1 LEQKFSYF
9 FAVKDRFI
17 QYIKNEKRYADH
29 TIKAYRED
37 LTQFQEYLERTY
49 DVEQPEN
56 ADHFM
61 IRSWLASLFDRSLST
76 KTVNRKITTLRSFYK
91 YLLRENVIQ
100 KNPMLK
106 VATPKNAKTL
116 PVFIKEKEM
125 ERLMDEIVFEEDFKG
140 YRDKLII
147 QMFYTTGIRRA
158 ELISLRI
165 DHLNTKEATV
175 KVLGKRKKERIIP
188 FPRSLTPA
196 INTYLTYRDDQLS
209 QNNTT
214 SPYLF
219 ITEKGEQTYPKLVYR
234 IVNKYLSYVSTN
246 SKKSPH
252 TLRHSFATSL
262 LNHGADLNAV
272 KELLGHANLTATQIY
287 THNTLGKL
295 KQIYKHAHPRA

>member
-1 LEQKFSYF
+1 
-9 FAVKDRFI
+9 
-17 QYIKNEKRYADH
+17 
-29 TIKAYRED
+29 
-37 LTQFQEYLERTY
+37 
-49 DVEQPEN
+49 
-56 ADHFM
+56 
-61 IRSWLASLFDRSLST
+61 
-76 KTVNRKITTLRSFYK
+76 
-91 YLLRENVIQ
+91 
-100 KNPMLK
+100 
-106 VATPKNAKTL
+106 
-116 PVFIKEKEM
+116 
-125 ERLMDEIVFEEDFKG
+125 MDEIVFEEDFKG